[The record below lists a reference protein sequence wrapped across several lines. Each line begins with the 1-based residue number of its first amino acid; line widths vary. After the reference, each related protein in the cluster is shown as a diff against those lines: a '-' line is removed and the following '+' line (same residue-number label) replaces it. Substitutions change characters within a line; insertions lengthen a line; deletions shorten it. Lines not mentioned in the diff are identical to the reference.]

1 MKNKQAFLQKFVR
14 GVLLLLLLL
23 VLCAAGTGIA
33 AAVKYRQC
41 ALSADRA
48 EIAKSAELTAAR
60 DVPIGSTIGV
70 SAEIRAPWGRALTE
84 LAVQPGKNSQL
95 VGTPSF
101 ERIKTGWGFVVW
113 KLDATVLAYRPGE
126 IPAGSITVQIEGG
139 AEKKQELNLALPA
152 FTAKALAVA
161 ADETPGIAGRIEHP
175 VPPERV
181 SMKWTLGAIAA
192 VLIFAAFWY
201 MLYRR
206 HARRSTVP
214 PWTSALSSIARI
226 RDDLHSGSSNAANAI
241 TRLTDVVR
249 GYLEVRFHLRAEHQT
264 TREFLDEIHAG
275 GPLEQTQR
283 EFLKEFLASA
293 DMVKFAKAPAD
304 VMAFDEAAAR
314 AETLVRETAATE
326 KEGKEKSK

>member
-41 ALSADRA
+41 AHSADRA

-60 DVPIGSTIGV
+60 DVPIGSTVGV

-113 KLDATVLAYRPGE
+113 KLNATVLAYRPGE

-175 VPPERV
+175 VP
-181 SMKWTLGAIAA
+181 
-192 VLIFAAFWY
+192 F
-201 MLYRR
+201 RR
-206 HARRSTVP
+206 
-214 PWTSALSSIARI
+214 
-226 RDDLHSGSSNAANAI
+226 
-241 TRLTDVVR
+241 
-249 GYLEVRFHLRAEHQT
+249 
-264 TREFLDEIHAG
+264 
-275 GPLEQTQR
+275 
-283 EFLKEFLASA
+283 KEF
-293 DMVKFAKAPAD
+293 
-304 VMAFDEAAAR
+304 R
-314 AETLVRETAATE
+314 
-326 KEGKEKSK
+326 